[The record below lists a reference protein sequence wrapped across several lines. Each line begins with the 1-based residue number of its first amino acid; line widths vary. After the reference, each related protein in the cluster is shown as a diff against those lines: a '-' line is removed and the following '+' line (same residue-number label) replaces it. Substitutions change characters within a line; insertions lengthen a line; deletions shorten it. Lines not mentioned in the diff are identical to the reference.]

1 MKKKIVYQ
9 KAEITVVSFLDRV
22 DIITTSGGNAGENL
36 GGGGTVVPP
45 ISNGGDYK
53 GDNY

>member
-22 DIITTSGGNAGENL
+22 DIITTSGAGENL

-53 GDNY
+53 GDDY